1 MAWDS
6 STLVP
11 LGDYHHLD
19 GIDFVGSLNNYWILL
34 LAPIID
40 RGWLLSFSM
49 GHSQRVNIVK
59 SWFVRMTN

>member
-11 LGDYHHLD
+11 LGDHHHLD
-19 GIDFVGSLNNYWILL
+19 GIDFVGSLNNYWIFL

-40 RGWLLSFSM
+40 REWLL
-49 GHSQRVNIVK
+49 
-59 SWFVRMTN
+59 